1 MRYFDN
7 ASTTYPKPED
17 VYRALDIFARS
28 SANPGRAAHQLALN
42 SEKQIFESRLAIAE
56 FLGIKD
62 ARRLIFTGSCTQSL
76 NMALKGL
83 SLKSGNIV
91 LTSALEHNAVMRPLR
106 QLQKSCGVEV
116 QQLPYAKAG
125 VIDIDDLSTALSTQ
139 KISVCVISAASNV
152 TGDMVDLVAV
162 SELCAQYKVPLVV
175 DAAQSAGTIEQ
186 NIGSMPISIWCAS
199 GHKGLMGPAGVGLLY
214 VHPSIELEP
223 LISGGTGSQSES
235 LAMPDEYPDH
245 LEAGTLP
252 GPAIIGLAAGVKW
265 ITETGLAKIAAH
277 EMAMTAK
284 FISWAQKQPHIHIYG
299 PKTTA
304 GRLAVVS
311 FAIDGMTPDK
321 VADILDNQY
330 GIAVRPGLHCA
341 SAAHSKLGT
350 LNIGL
355 TRASFGWFN
364 TESDVEYFCQ
374 ALTEIAILATR

>member
-17 VYRALDIFARS
+17 VYRAQDVFVRS
-28 SANPGRAAHQLALN
+28 AANPGRAAHQLAWN
-42 SEKQIFESRLAIAE
+42 SERQIFESRLAIAQ

-83 SLKSGNIV
+83 PLKAGNVV
-91 LTSALEHNAVMRPLR
+91 LTSALEHNAVMRPLQ
-106 QLQKSCGVEV
+106 QLKNACGIDI
-116 QQLPYAKAG
+116 QQLPYANG
-125 VIDIDDLSTALSTQ
+125 VISADDLKSALSAN
-139 KISVCVISAASNV
+139 KISLCVVSAASNV
-152 TGDMVDLVAV
+152 TGEIVDLAAV
-162 SELCAQYKVPLVV
+162 SELCAKYKVPLVV

-186 NIGSMPISIWCAS
+186 NIDSMGISIWCAS

-223 LISGGTGSQSES
+223 LISGGTGSQSEV
-235 LAMPDEYPDH
+235 LEMPDEYPDH

-252 GPAIIGLAAGVKW
+252 APAIIGLAAGVKW
-265 ITETGLAKIAAH
+265 IADTGLAKIAEH
-277 EMAMTAK
+277 EMALAAK
-284 FISWAQKQPHIHIYG
+284 FISWAQKQSHIHIYG

-311 FAIDGMTPDK
+311 FSVDGMTPDQ

-341 SAAHSKLGT
+341 AATHKSLGT
-350 LNIGL
+350 LDSGL

-374 ALTEIAILATR
+374 ALSEIAILATR